1 MKGKGW
7 REGREEKN
15 ALQSVSLCTAKANSP
30 HFSSPFPLPSA
41 IFCVSVPLPLSLSLF
56 VLMVTKFSA
65 PRPHLPSFEAPEKRY
80 LSFLTFSAQPRLQ
93 HVGPEGAD
101 DATSSSPHLLP
112 APLAQDHLPS
122 PPSSVGGEGGGGAA
136 AATAAGGGDCGG
148 GGGDRGAAAAVVG
161 AGGGVGAGAQE
172 GAFVL
177 KSKNVFGVFEIRQFC
192 IIVILRLNV

>member
-1 MKGKGW
+1 MPC
-7 REGREEKN
+7 N
-15 ALQSVSLCTAKANSP
+15 QSVSALQRQIPPTSLLAPPS
-30 HFSSPFPLPSA
+30 FPLPSA
-41 IFCVSVPLPLSLSLF
+41 IFCVPVPLSLSLF

-177 KSKNVFGVFEIRQFC
+177 KSKNVFGVFEIRHTFC